1 MTSNYIIT
9 YRAFLR
15 DSAEIGERIINAATN
30 AEMYANVHELSAL
43 LKAWDYTHDERR
55 ELIRYNMAIYANL
68 HEGVQVH
75 GLWR

>member
-1 MTSNYIIT
+1 MTSNYINIH
-9 YRAFLR
+9 RAFLR
-15 DSAEIGERIINAATN
+15 DAAEIGERIINATTS

-68 HEGVQVH
+68 HEGVRVH
-75 GLWR
+75 GLWC